1 MAMPFSTTFVLF
13 SAAAATA
20 NATLPDPGA
29 AAVIQLS
36 VTNAGFSGTL
46 DIQGRLDP
54 SDTFVNLQY
63 VTMAAG
69 SLTPAVAQ
77 LSYSTQTATTTYL
90 VLSPMPYMRVVMTR
104 SAGSITMYGR
114 TYSEPF
120 HLPVT
125 ATGGVS
131 ATDLGKAEDAGHT
144 SGDTGVFIL
153 GVRNDNGT
161 TAFSGTNLDYTP
173 IATDSAGRLWAMTA
187 ANSPWTITHA
197 PSAAAQAT
205 ISKASAGAGLKN
217 IMRGFMVS
225 VIAGGA
231 VTAETVI
238 INIRD
243 GATGAGTVLW
253 SAAIEVP
260 TLAGAGAVSGSPFG
274 LSNLYLPGTAAT
286 AITIESSAAPGAN
299 IAVRVNA
306 WGEVSA

>member
-1 MAMPFSTTFVLF
+1 MAMPFSSTYPLF
-13 SAAAATA
+13 LAAAATA
-20 NATLPDPGA
+20 NANLVDPGSA
-29 AAVIQLS
+29 SAIQLS
-36 VTNAGFSGTL
+36 VTTTGFSGTL

-63 VTMAAG
+63 VTLVAG

-77 LSYSTQTATTTYL
+77 LSYSTQTATTTY
-90 VLSPMPYMRVVMTR
+90 VAIAPMPYMRIVMTR
-104 SAGSITMYGR
+104 SAGTITMYGR
-114 TYSEPF
+114 GYSEPF
-120 HLPVT
+120 ALPVT
-125 ATGGVS
+125 TTGGVA

-144 SGDTGVFIL
+144 SGDTGVFVL

-197 PSAAAQAT
+197 PAAAAQAT
-205 ISKASAGAGLKN
+205 ISRASAGAGLKN
-217 IMRGFMVS
+217 VMRGFMVS
-225 VIAGGA
+225 VIASGA

-238 INIRD
+238 VNIRD

-260 TLAGAGAVSGSPFG
+260 TLAGAGTVSGSPFG
-274 LSNLYLPGTAAT
+274 VSGLYLPGTAAT
-286 AITIESSAAPGAN
+286 AMTIESSAAPGAN